1 MAEDALI
8 CMVEIPMRSRN
19 KYEFDPSLWEIA
31 EAQERFR
38 AQGPAS

>member
-1 MAEDALI
+1 MADDALI

-31 EAQERFR
+31 EAPERFR
-38 AQGPAS
+38 AQWPAS

>member
-8 CMVEIPMRSRN
+8 SMVEIPMGSRN
-19 KYEFDPSLWEIA
+19 KYEFDPSLWEMA
-31 EAQERFR
+31 EAPERFR

>member
-1 MAEDALI
+1 MADDALI

-19 KYEFDPSLWEIA
+19 TYEFEPSLWEIA

-38 AQGPAS
+38 AHGPTS